1 MQTELFDYALPASF
15 IAQQPVEPRDSSRL
29 LVLHR
34 QDGRIEHRIFRDIG
48 DYLHAGDLLV
58 ANNSRVIPARLHGH
72 KSTGGAVEIFLLR
85 QVDEV
90 GQQWECLV
98 RGRKLGVGAKVR
110 LESGGQRTEDR
121 EQRTE
126 DRERQPKDVGSDSI
140 PGLQS
145 PVSSFQPPTIEATIL
160 AVHAVGTRTVHFS
173 EPLSPYLAELG
184 EIPLPPYITGYAGD
198 RERYQTIYS
207 QPEGSVAAP
216 TAGLHFTPELLV
228 KLRQQGVLFET
239 VTLHV
244 GLDTFKPVEA
254 ETVEA
259 HHIHTE
265 WAELSS
271 TAARRINDVTL
282 QGGRIVAVGTTS
294 VRTLEWAATGAQGLD
309 PYDTAACP
317 WQRVAAF
324 GGNVNLFI
332 YPGYRFRAVDALITN
347 FHLPRSSLLM
357 LVSAFI
363 GQGQA
368 DDLDAG
374 RRLLLHTYEEAKR
387 EGYRFFSFGDAMLIL

>member
-1 MQTELFDYALPASF
+1 MQTELFDYDLPTSF

-34 QDGRIEHRIFRDIG
+34 QTGLIEHRIFREIG
-48 DYLHAGDLLV
+48 DYLYAGDLLV

-85 QVDEV
+85 QLDEA

-98 RGRKLGVGAKVR
+98 RGRKLGVGVKVQ
-110 LESGGQRTEDR
+110 LETGDQSTESSR
-121 EQRTE
+121 
-126 DRERQPKDVGSDSI
+126 
-140 PGLQS
+140 QS
-145 PVSSFQPPTIEATIL
+145 PGSSLRPLHIEATIA
-160 AVHAVGTRTVHFS
+160 AVHEAGTRTVHFS
-173 EPLSPYLAELG
+173 QPLSPYLHELG
-184 EIPLPPYITGYAGD
+184 EIPLPPYITGYGGD
-198 RERYQTIYS
+198 RERYQTVYS

-228 KLRQQGVLFET
+228 NLRQQGVLFET
-239 VTLHV
+239 ATLHV
-244 GLDTFKPVEA
+244 GLDTFKPVET
-254 ETVEA
+254 ETVEE
-259 HHIHTE
+259 HPIHTE

-271 TAARRINDVTL
+271 ATARRINDVTL

-309 PYDTAACP
+309 PYATAACP

-332 YPGYRFRAVDALITN
+332 HPGYRFRAVDALITN
-347 FHLPRSSLLM
+347 FHLPRSSLLL
-357 LVSAFI
+357 LVSAFV
-363 GQGQA
+363 GQGQR